1 MERKTEKI
9 LLQLLRLKQQQEAQE
24 GSIETRRAVIFKQQK
39 K

>member
-24 GSIETRRAVIFKQQK
+24 GSGESSDH
-39 K
+39 